1 MQQNLLQILTQLG
14 SPRVLLVGDFMLD
27 IYTYGDAVRIS
38 PEAPVPVLKVAHTE
52 HRCGGAGA
60 VAADLASLGAAPLC
74 LGIIGS
80 DQNGEILTKLLTD
93 AGAEV
98 TALIHTAD
106 RPTTTKQRLI
116 GLAQHRHPQQL
127 MRIDRECSD
136 PVPDEL
142 SRRLLDDFTRLI
154 ERADVVCLQDY
165 NKGLL
170 NHLICTKMIELARAA
185 GKMVLVD
192 PSMTDDYSKYR
203 GATVITPNRKEA
215 SCAAGFEICN
225 ADDAARAAGRLLHKL
240 ALEAVVITLDKQG
253 AYLRTPRIGRL
264 IPTRPRSVYDVTG
277 AGDMVLAALTVALAA
292 GADYEPAVQLSNI
305 AGGLEVQ
312 KFGTATVSVE
322 EIISEIMALE
332 DRKSGKLHTLEELRN
347 ELAWHRRNNKTIVF
361 TNGCFDVIHR
371 GHIEYLKFTRSQ
383 GDIVVVGLNSDS
395 SVRAIKGPGRP
406 INNQRDRVAVLSA
419 LESVD
424 YIVIFDAP
432 TPIDLIRAVK
442 PDILV
447 KGEDW
452 AEKGVVGRE
461 FVESYGG
468 KVVLAPLVPGKSST
482 ATIQKIKSSQAEL

>member
-1 MQQNLLQILTQLG
+1 METARNLL
-14 SPRVLLVGDFMLD
+14 
-27 IYTYGDAVRIS
+27 A
-38 PEAPVPVLKVAHTE
+38 
-52 HRCGGAGA
+52 GAGFR
-60 VAADLASLGAAPLC
+60 
-74 LGIIGS
+74 
-80 DQNGEILTKLLTD
+80 TD
-93 AGAEV
+93 AGPLTHYPPVYPLLLAG
-98 TALIHTAD
+98 AD
-106 RPTTTKQRLI
+106 RILT
-116 GLAQHRHPQQL
+116 
-127 MRIDRECSD
+127 
-136 PVPDEL
+136 
-142 SRRLLDDFTRLI
+142 
-154 ERADVVCLQDY
+154 
-165 NKGLL
+165 
-170 NHLICTKMIELARAA
+170 
-185 GKMVLVD
+185 
-192 PSMTDDYSKYR
+192 
-203 GATVITPNRKEA
+203 
-215 SCAAGFEICN
+215 
-225 ADDAARAAGRLLHKL
+225 
-240 ALEAVVITLDKQG
+240 
-253 AYLRTPRIGRL
+253 
-264 IPTRPRSVYDVTG
+264 
-277 AGDMVLAALTVALAA
+277 GDMVLAALTVALAA
-292 GADYEPAVQLSNI
+292 GADYEPAVHLSNI